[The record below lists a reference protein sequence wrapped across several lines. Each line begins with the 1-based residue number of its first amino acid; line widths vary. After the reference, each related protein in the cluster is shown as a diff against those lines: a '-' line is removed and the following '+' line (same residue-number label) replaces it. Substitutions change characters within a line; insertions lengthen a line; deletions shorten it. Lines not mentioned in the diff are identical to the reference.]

1 MLSLLLALTLGFTQP
16 PDLPESDDPDPAE
29 AARLEAEQE
38 QARLDAEA
46 SIAAAAELA
55 DEIARL
61 QLQLVDAARRASDS
75 EMAALQAETAITDL
89 TDQEAQIL
97 ARLYADRESLID
109 VLAALQRIET
119 QAPPAILAAPDD
131 AAEAARAAALMAS
144 LAPQLR
150 ERAQQLADE
159 LDALRSVR
167 TQTVTQRETLTV
179 AETALLQQRDEI
191 EALISR
197 RRSLEAQ
204 RRDEADQYASRASRL
219 GERAQSIRSLISE
232 LSRMAAV
239 MPSLNP
245 RRQAAL
251 DSAPE
256 PRMRPTR
263 TLVAARAPTA
273 PLQSLRFVDAH
284 GQLSLPVTG
293 GIVRDF
299 GDTDSDGAVSEGI
312 FIRTRARAQV
322 ISPFDARVEFAGPF
336 NTYGGLLILNVG
348 DNYYVI
354 LSGLSAT
361 FATAGQSVL
370 AGEPVGTMPDSSEPA
385 PDLYLEIRRGNTAV
399 DPRPWLRVSDQ
410 AG

>member
-1 MLSLLLALTLGFTQP
+1 MLSLLLALTLGLTQP
-16 PDLPESDDPDPAE
+16 PDVSESEDPDPAE

-38 QARLDAEA
+38 QARLDAAA

-55 DEIARL
+55 DEITRL
-61 QLQLVDAARRASDS
+61 QRQLVDAARRASDS
-75 EMAALQAETAITDL
+75 EAAALQAETAISGL
-89 TDQEAQIL
+89 TEQEAQIL

-119 QAPPAILAAPDD
+119 QTPPAILAAPDD
-131 AAEAARAAALMAS
+131 AAEAARAASLMAT
-144 LAPQLR
+144 LAPHLR
-150 ERAQQLADE
+150 ERARLLADE
-159 LDALRSVR
+159 LDELRSVR
-167 TQTVTQRETLTV
+167 AATLTQRETLTV

-191 EALISR
+191 EALILR
-197 RRSLEAQ
+197 RRALESQ
-204 RRDEADQYASRASRL
+204 RRDEADAFASRASRL
-219 GERAQSIRSLISE
+219 GDRAQSIRSLISE
-232 LSRMAAV
+232 LSRMAEV
-239 MPSLNP
+239 MPTLNP
-245 RRQAAL
+245 RRRSAL
-251 DSAPE
+251 EGAPE

-284 GQLSLPVTG
+284 GQLSLPATG
-293 GIVRDF
+293 QFVRNF
-299 GDTDSDGAVSEGI
+299 GDADTDGALSEGI

-348 DNYYVI
+348 DNYYMI

-385 PDLYLEIRRGNTAV
+385 PELYLEIRRGNTAV